1 MTDQADRPEKP
12 KFKRMWGKRFP
23 QFYAECKGQTVLV
36 GMTTGVVF
44 KGELVGVD
52 TYDFILRLKS
62 GTDVLLHRSNIVYVQ
77 RSE

>member
-1 MTDQADRPEKP
+1 MTDKADKPEKP
-12 KFKRMWGKRFP
+12 KFKKVWGRRSP
-23 QFYAECKGQTVLV
+23 RFYAEREGQTVLV